1 MARIFPFFLLT
12 LTFAVNGA
20 ELKDMNGKTRK
31 PLDSKGYKAAAL
43 FFITHDCPVAN
54 KMAPE
59 INRIVK
65 KYAKEVK
72 FTLVYTDP
80 EMTRAKALEHM
91 KSYGYEGQVAIHDR
105 EHQLVRATSATIT
118 PETAVLTSKKR
129 VVYLGRINNFYADF
143 GKPRRVVTQHE
154 LRDALDA
161 VLAGKKVVRSR
172 IEAVGCFIT
181 PLDKIK
187 N

>member
-1 MARIFPFFLLT
+1 MVRFFAFFLLAQN
-12 LTFAVNGA
+12 FAVNGV

-31 PLDSKGYKAAAL
+31 PLNSNGYKAAVL

-65 KYAKEVK
+65 KYAKEIK

-80 EMTRAKALEHM
+80 EMTRAEALEHM
-91 KSYGYEGQVAIHDR
+91 KSYGYEEQVAIHDR

-118 PETAVLTSKKR
+118 PQVAVLTDKGLA
-129 VVYLGRINNFYADF
+129 VYLGRINNFYADF

-172 IEAVGCFIT
+172 AQAVGCFIT
-181 PLDKIK
+181 PLDKGK